1 MNRRLVLMVVFGSAT
16 VLWAFAQEVRVDFD
30 HGCTYSRYKTYS
42 WAQPQQPQ
50 RSSSLFP
57 NQLMQQRIVRFVEE
71 ALSAKGLAR
80 TERTPDILVAYRMT
94 VSEEPH
100 YITYSD
106 SIGPAWGW
114 GDWGCCGWGSSW
126 GGGWGNSIST
136 TTTQV
141 IRVGT
146 LAIEMTD
153 AHQNQLVF
161 EGLSTATISSKAEK
175 NIKRLQKGVNEIF
188 EKYPPRR

>member
-1 MNRRLVLMVVFGSAT
+1 MNRPVMLIFAIASTAVLQAS
-16 VLWAFAQEVRVDFD
+16 AQEVRVDFD
-30 HGCTYSRYKTYS
+30 HGCSFSRYKTYNWKS
-42 WAQPQQPQ
+42 SPEPH
-50 RSSSLFP
+50 RPSSLFP

-71 ALSAKGLAR
+71 ALSGKGLER
-80 TERTPDILVAYRMT
+80 TESAPDILVAYKMMVT
-94 VSEEPH
+94 EEPQ
-100 YITYSD
+100 YTTYSD

-114 GDWGCCGWGSSW
+114 GGWGDWGCCGWA
-126 GGGWGNSIST
+126 GWGNSIST

-146 LAIEMTD
+146 LAIDMTD
-153 AHQNQLVF
+153 PHQNQLVF

-175 NIKRLQKGVNEIF
+175 NVKRLQKGVSEIF